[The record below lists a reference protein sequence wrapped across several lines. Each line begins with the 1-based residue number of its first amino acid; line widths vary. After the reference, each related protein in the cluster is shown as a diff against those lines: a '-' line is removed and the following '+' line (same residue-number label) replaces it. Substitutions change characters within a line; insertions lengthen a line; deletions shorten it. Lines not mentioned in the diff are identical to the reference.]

1 MLFAERTATDKKI
14 EARILSVLTDMKPWQ
29 AVHEERKIRRSALN
43 SQRSGCWDDAE
54 YAAYCHGCGALSDK
68 LNKDY
73 LTGGVLRRDSLCF
86 FVPEKGRRKMSKKA
100 GTALSLMA
108 MVFMGALASPL
119 TVLAADAEETYQPA
133 LYATIWAL
141 LPPLVAIILALI
153 TKEVYSSLFVGIV
166 VGALLYSGF
175 KFEGTVTQIFEG
187 GIIKV
192 LSDSYNVG
200 ILIFLVILGSVV
212 CMMNKAGGSAAF
224 GRWASQKIHTRVG
237 AELAAIILG
246 ILIFIDDYFN
256 CLTVGS
262 VMRPVTDRHH
272 VSRAKFAYLI
282 DATAAP
288 VCIIAPISSWA
299 AAVSGFVEGQDG
311 LAIFVRTIPYNFYA
325 ILTIVMMVGMVLMKT
340 EFGAMKTHEINAL
353 NGDLYT
359 TAARPYENATDDEAP
374 NPRGKVIDLVVPIV
388 VLVICCVISMIYT
401 GGFFSGTDF
410 VTAFSQSDAS
420 TGLAMG
426 SAFGLVFA
434 IIFYMVRR
442 VINFRDC
449 MACIPDGFKAMVPA
463 IMILTF
469 AWTLKAMT
477 DSLGAAVF
485 VEEAMRS
492 VAGGIEVI
500 LPAIIFLVGCGL
512 AFATGTSWGTFGIL
526 IPIVVAVFEKSSPE
540 MMIISMSA
548 CMAGAVCGDHCS
560 PISDTTIMASA
571 GAQCDHVTHVSTQL
585 PYAIVAAAVSFVTY
599 IVAGFVKT
607 AWIALPVG
615 IVLMLVVLFAIKM
628 MNPMPIEKPTE

>member
-1 MLFAERTATDKKI
+1 
-14 EARILSVLTDMKPWQ
+14 
-29 AVHEERKIRRSALN
+29 
-43 SQRSGCWDDAE
+43 
-54 YAAYCHGCGALSDK
+54 
-68 LNKDY
+68 
-73 LTGGVLRRDSLCF
+73 
-86 FVPEKGRRKMSKKA
+86 MSKKA
-100 GTALSLMA
+100 GTALSVMA

-141 LPPLVAIILALI
+141 LPPLVAIVLALI

-166 VGALLYSGF
+166 VGALIYSGF

-192 LSDSYNVG
+192 LADSYNVG

-224 GRWASQKIHTRVG
+224 GRWASKKIHTRVG

-340 EFGAMKTHEINAL
+340 EFGAMRTHEINAL

-359 TAARPYENATDDEAP
+359 TSARPYENATDDETP
-374 NPRGKVIDLVVPIV
+374 NPRGKVIDLVIPIV

-434 IIFYMVRR
+434 IIFYMIRR
-442 VINFRDC
+442 VVNFRDC
-449 MACIPDGFKAMVPA
+449 MGCIPEGFKAMVPA

-526 IPIVVAVFEKSSPE
+526 IPIVVAVFEKSSHE

-585 PYAIVAAAVSFVTY
+585 PYAILAAAVSFVTY

-615 IVLMLVVLFAIKM
+615 IVLMLIVLFVIKM
-628 MNPMPIEKPTE
+628 MNPMPVEKPTE

>member
-1 MLFAERTATDKKI
+1 
-14 EARILSVLTDMKPWQ
+14 
-29 AVHEERKIRRSALN
+29 
-43 SQRSGCWDDAE
+43 
-54 YAAYCHGCGALSDK
+54 
-68 LNKDY
+68 
-73 LTGGVLRRDSLCF
+73 
-86 FVPEKGRRKMSKKA
+86 MSKKA
-100 GTALSLMA
+100 GTALSVMA

-224 GRWASQKIHTRVG
+224 GRWASKKIHTRVG
-237 AELAAIILG
+237 AELAAIVLG

-311 LAIFVRTIPYNFYA
+311 LAIFVKTIPYNFYA

-340 EFGAMKTHEINAL
+340 EFGAMRTHEINAL

-359 TAARPYENATDDEAP
+359 TSARPYENATDDETP
-374 NPRGKVIDLVVPIV
+374 NPRGKVIDLVIPIV
-388 VLVICCVISMIYT
+388 MLVICCVISMIYT

-434 IIFYMVRR
+434 IIFYMIRR

-449 MACIPDGFKAMVPA
+449 MGCIPEGFKAMVPA

-585 PYAIVAAAVSFVTY
+585 PYAILAAAVSFVTY

-615 IVLMLVVLFAIKM
+615 IVLMLIVLFVIKM
-628 MNPMPIEKPTE
+628 MNPMPVEKPTE

>member
-1 MLFAERTATDKKI
+1 MRRTVTDVERY
-14 EARILSVLTDMKPWQ
+14 
-29 AVHEERKIRRSALN
+29 RKLLN
-43 SQRSGCWDDAE
+43 R
-54 YAAYCHGCGALSDK
+54 
-68 LNKDY
+68 DY
-73 LTGGVLRRDSLCF
+73 LTGGVLRRDSLRF
-86 FVPEKGRRKMSKKA
+86 FVSEKGRRKMSKKA
-100 GTALSLMA
+100 GTALSVMA

-141 LPPLVAIILALI
+141 LPPLVAIVLALI

-237 AELAAIILG
+237 AELAAIVLG

-340 EFGAMKTHEINAL
+340 EFGAMRTHEINAL

-359 TAARPYENATDDEAP
+359 TAARPYENATDDETP
-374 NPRGKVIDLVVPIV
+374 NPRGRVIDLVIPIL
-388 VLVICCVISMIYT
+388 VLVICCIISMIYT

-434 IIFYMVRR
+434 IIFYMIRR

-449 MACIPDGFKAMVPA
+449 MSCIPDGFKAMVPA

-477 DSLGAAVF
+477 DGLGAAVF

-615 IVLMLVVLFAIKM
+615 IVLMLIVLFIIKM
-628 MNPMPIEKPTE
+628 NNPMPVEKPTE

>member
-1 MLFAERTATDKKI
+1 
-14 EARILSVLTDMKPWQ
+14 
-29 AVHEERKIRRSALN
+29 
-43 SQRSGCWDDAE
+43 
-54 YAAYCHGCGALSDK
+54 
-68 LNKDY
+68 
-73 LTGGVLRRDSLCF
+73 
-86 FVPEKGRRKMSKKA
+86 MSKKA
-100 GTALSLMA
+100 GTALSVMA

-224 GRWASQKIHTRVG
+224 GRWASKKIHTRVG
-237 AELAAIILG
+237 AELAAIVLG

-340 EFGAMKTHEINAL
+340 EFGAMRTHEINAL

-359 TAARPYENATDDEAP
+359 TSARPYENATDDETP
-374 NPRGKVIDLVVPIV
+374 NPRGRVIDLVIPIV

-420 TGLAMG
+420 VGLAMG

-434 IIFYMVRR
+434 IIFYMIRR

-449 MACIPDGFKAMVPA
+449 MGCIPEGFKAMVPA

-615 IVLMLVVLFAIKM
+615 IVLMLVVLFVIKM
-628 MNPMPIEKPTE
+628 MNPMPVEKPTE

>member
-1 MLFAERTATDKKI
+1 
-14 EARILSVLTDMKPWQ
+14 
-29 AVHEERKIRRSALN
+29 
-43 SQRSGCWDDAE
+43 
-54 YAAYCHGCGALSDK
+54 
-68 LNKDY
+68 
-73 LTGGVLRRDSLCF
+73 
-86 FVPEKGRRKMSKKA
+86 MSKKA
-100 GTALSLMA
+100 GTALSVMA

-224 GRWASQKIHTRVG
+224 GRWASKKIHTRVG

-359 TAARPYENATDDEAP
+359 TSARPYENATDDETP
-374 NPRGKVIDLVVPIV
+374 NPRGKVIDLVIPIV

-426 SAFGLVFA
+426 SAFGLVFS

-449 MACIPDGFKAMVPA
+449 MGCIPEGFKAMVPA

-477 DSLGAAVF
+477 DGLGAAVF

-492 VAGGIEVI
+492 VAGGIEVV

-615 IVLMLVVLFAIKM
+615 IVLMLIVLFVIKM
-628 MNPMPIEKPTE
+628 KNPMPIEKPTE